1 MSFIVLFKD
10 EKDASRRYEPAKEIL
25 IHPSHSSQKHHL
37 LDFVLK
43 AEVLLNKS
51 SISKFKQFARRI

>member
-43 AEVLLNKS
+43 AES
-51 SISKFKQFARRI
+51 S